1 MQGLHKNFNSCP
13 LMLSA
18 DPIGPINNF
27 QNIGKNIVLNKTAIL
42 KEMSDPS
49 MAHLSGQDY
58 FLTSL
63 LLVSAAVL

>member
-1 MQGLHKNFNSCP
+1 
-13 LMLSA
+13 MLSA

-27 QNIGKNIVLNKTAIL
+27 QNIDKNIVLNKTAIL
-42 KEMSDPS
+42 KEMSDPG
-49 MAHLSGQDY
+49 MVHVSGQDY